1 MTPPINPHSNDLPGD
16 DLLGD
21 DLPGDDLPG
30 DDLPGDDLPGDA
42 ADEWQSAWHDCELSN
57 TESVPS
63 ESRPLAATPG
73 RLQDYQ
79 CLSQLLQS
87 LPVEPMPPEFASR
100 VIALLP
106 DSASV
111 PRSPS
116 QSAPHK
122 SAPDKSAPDKSAS
135 EGGFRRF
142 SMPFWGC
149 LAASLTGL
157 IVFVGRWQPL
167 APSNQSAQDTQPPV
181 PSASAAKIDS
191 GAAKV
196 ELAVRPSL
204 ASQLEE
210 IPPEK
215 LAIVR
220 IRVPQRGAISDAE
233 SAAMNL
239 TVRAFGEHWITQ
251 VPEGPR
257 LPEGTPAAQGPS
269 QVAARAADSG
279 GVLSADPPDPMQLLV
294 VGESEAIVQAIEQLL
309 RNLEQTELEEEIRAV
324 ARTELD
330 QFSTELSPSLGQF
343 LDNLEQ
349 TWSPAVL
356 PAKQV
361 VIRGMQPSPGE
372 NASAAGPREEARDG
386 NSERQPHSRG
396 SMAWV
401 PPASIPLPISSGSL
415 ETSDANRPVGR
426 WNQVPASEAKRARLA
441 KEQARTELGGRARPL
456 ENPQS
461 LEEIFS
467 AADKAP
473 GIPPESESAD
483 GRRPRRVLIQLI
495 CDPAG

>member
-1 MTPPINPHSNDLPGD
+1 
-16 DLLGD
+16 
-21 DLPGDDLPG
+21 
-30 DDLPGDDLPGDA
+30 
-42 ADEWQSAWHDCELSN
+42 
-57 TESVPS
+57 
-63 ESRPLAATPG
+63 
-73 RLQDYQ
+73 
-79 CLSQLLQS
+79 
-87 LPVEPMPPEFASR
+87 
-100 VIALLP
+100 
-106 DSASV
+106 
-111 PRSPS
+111 
-116 QSAPHK
+116 
-122 SAPDKSAPDKSAS
+122 
-135 EGGFRRF
+135 
-142 SMPFWGC
+142 MPFWGC

-167 APSNQSAQDTQPPV
+167 APSNQSARDTQPPV

-251 VPEGPR
+251 VPEGPQ
-257 LPEGTPAAQGPS
+257 LPEGTPAAPGPS

-372 NASAAGPREEARDG
+372 NASAAGLREEARDG